1 MSYEGVSSDNVVL
14 SAIIDRDDEFR
25 MPPPESGYRPKK
37 QLKRKL
43 YSRTVLEEDSYVD
56 ALSQIIERDYFP
68 DTAKLRRHL
77 ELLNA
82 HDNNNTAAISAIHR
96 QILTEQR
103 RSTSTPSRNDNGQS
117 QTPNP
122 RAFIDDGFGDEK
134 SVPINGLTVDDF
146 LKLYT
151 SEDNESFEILQQRDL
166 EKWRRIHH
174 WAYDSD
180 GTEEGDYEKRP
191 GMLML
196 YHMGGKVLSVQERGK
211 IDALLELPKSVGDD
225 KPNNVDT
232 WRFRVRNNLMFPPSL
247 EDNQYGTNLENADHS
262 STSSN
267 QALICNNPS
276 AANNILD
283 SCGSAASQLS
293 LARRSS
299 ATANRWVGTS
309 ARAAKVIQRGNT
321 SLRNAPVMY
330 AHSGITPSPLEPPH
344 TPSVMSETLSDSSS
358 VTSHE
363 GERGAKAKDKAYR
376 FLSMT
381 PSPMPG
387 AGGESPMMT
396 WGILGG
402 TPLILDP
409 PESINESRM
418 LRNLTSSSYQS
429 SLLSVG
435 LETHGG
441 GYTGTMYQP
450 PPTQHRDLLAQSLA
464 AKEKT
469 RKAAVKD
476 ASLSRS
482 ASRPSGMSSSLRKSS
497 SSASVM
503 TSARH
508 KLTPAAL
515 SLAAR
520 LTGSRQGSSSGV
532 RPGLQEVLNPFSSDA
547 LTRSYSAH
555 GSGSNRRS
563 KEHSSGDR
571 KRGSSSALE
580 SPRIHHQSA
589 MNTDNLLNLK

>member
-43 YSRTVLEEDSYVD
+43 HSKTVLEEDLYVD

-103 RSTSTPSRNDNGQS
+103 RSAPTPSRNNGQS
-117 QTPNP
+117 QTTNP
-122 RAFIDDGFGDEK
+122 GEATDHGTGSEEI
-134 SVPINGLTVDDF
+134 VPIDGLTVDDF

-166 EKWRRIHH
+166 EKWRQIRH

-247 EDNQYGTNLENADHS
+247 EDSQYGSNSSNADHS

-267 QALICNNPS
+267 QALLCNNPTS
-276 AANNILD
+276 NKILD
-283 SCGSAASQLS
+283 SSGFSASQMALVGK
-293 LARRSS
+293 SS
-299 ATANRWVGTS
+299 VSANRWVGTS
-309 ARAAKVIQRGNT
+309 SRAAKIIQKGNT
-321 SLRNAPVMY
+321 SLRNAPAVHV
-330 AHSGITPSPLEPPH
+330 HSGITPSPLEPPH
-344 TPSVMSETLSDSSS
+344 SPSVMSESLSESSS
-358 VTSHE
+358 VTYHE
-363 GERGAKAKDKAYR
+363 GERGDKAKDKAYR

-387 AGGESPMMT
+387 AGGESPLMT
-396 WGILGG
+396 WGVLGG

-409 PESINESRM
+409 PESINETRM

-435 LETHGG
+435 LDTHGG

-450 PPTQHRDLLAQSLA
+450 PPTQHRELLAQSLA
-464 AKEKT
+464 AKEKS
-469 RKAAVKD
+469 RKAAAKD
-476 ASLSRS
+476 AGLNKT
-482 ASRPSGMSSSLRKSS
+482 ASRPSGMSSSLRKSGS
-497 SSASVM
+497 SSGSSVM

-520 LTGSRQGSSSGV
+520 LTGNRQGSSSSV
-532 RPGLQEVLNPFSSDA
+532 RPRQADVSNPFSSDA
-547 LTRSYSAH
+547 LTRSYSAL
-555 GSGSNRRS
+555 GSGSSRRS
-563 KEHSSGDR
+563 KEHSSAGR
-571 KRGSSSALE
+571 KRDPSSALE

-589 MNTDNLLNLK
+589 MNTDNLLHLN